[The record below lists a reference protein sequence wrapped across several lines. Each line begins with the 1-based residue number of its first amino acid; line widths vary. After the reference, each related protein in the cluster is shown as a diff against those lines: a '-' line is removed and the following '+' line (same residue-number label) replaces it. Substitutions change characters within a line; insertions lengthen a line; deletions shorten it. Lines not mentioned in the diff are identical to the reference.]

1 MSYLK
6 DCYCSSCT
14 AYRNKE
20 KKTVKKKS
28 LTTKK
33 TYVNMSSMEGKV
45 FMNVKSFIND
55 LERHVK
61 DVSEDNDN
69 WNQNCRKISGYDTGV
84 FKELEKYLKDGN
96 QSSYADKYF
105 SRRCAELFCCDDY
118 QIDDYL
124 DEIEAKFSKLWKEHA
139 SEKGSDESRS
149 NKMSKSDNNES
160 LMSRVFS
167 TAADDGVEIA
177 TRIAAKQLSRAVSEP
192 VTAMLIAGL
201 ELEDNDSVR
210 GKIAKFLNSDI
221 GLGLVSFALSFGVE
235 QLPLP
240 ALAQG
245 VVKNLGREL
254 RLQGEMAV
262 ADPVVE
268 IVGAPLRAM
277 LTEKVLALP
286 LPGLAKQLT
295 TGKTETIEAEMVE
308 VEVKKTTTKKPA
320 VKKAV
325 KAAKKTAAKKPAKKE
340 NLDIK
345 VKVKETAAK
354 IYENKAE
361 AREANQV

>member
-1 MSYLK
+1 MSYVSG
-6 DCYCSSCT
+6 CCCSSCT
-14 AYRNKE
+14 AARNQE
-20 KKTVKKKS
+20 KKTTKKKS
-28 LTTKK
+28 LTTRKV
-33 TYVNMSSMEGKV
+33 YVSMPFIEGKV
-45 FMNVKSFIND
+45 FMDAKSFISD
-55 LERHVK
+55 LERHIR
-61 DVSEDNDN
+61 DVTEDYGN
-69 WNQNCRKISGYDTGV
+69 WNGDCRKIMDYDKNLS
-84 FKELEKYLKDGN
+84 KELEKYLNDGN

-105 SRRCAELFCCDDY
+105 SKCCAELFADDNNSL
-118 QIDDYL
+118 DDYL
-124 DEIEAKFSKLWKEHA
+124 GDIESKFPKLWREYG
-139 SEKGSDESRS
+139 SEKNTKSKDVE
-149 NKMSKSDNNES
+149 MAKSDNSES

-167 TAADDGVEIA
+167 TAADDGVEVA

-210 GKIAKFLNSDI
+210 GKIARFLNSDI

-268 IVGAPLRAM
+268 MVGAPLRAM

-286 LPGLAKQLT
+286 LPGLGTKQLT
-295 TGKTETIEAEMVE
+295 AGKTATVEAEMVE
-308 VEVKKTTTKKPA
+308 VKKSAKKT
-320 VKKAV
+320 
-325 KAAKKTAAKKPAKKE
+325 AAKKTKKTVAKKTVAKKPAKKE

-345 VKVKETAAK
+345 VTVKETNK
-354 IYENKAE
+354 I
-361 AREANQV
+361 VSPSL